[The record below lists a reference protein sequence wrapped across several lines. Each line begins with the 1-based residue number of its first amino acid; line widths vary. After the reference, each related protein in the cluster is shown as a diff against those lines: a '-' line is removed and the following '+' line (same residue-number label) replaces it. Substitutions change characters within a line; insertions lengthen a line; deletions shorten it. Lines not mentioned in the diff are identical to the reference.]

1 MSRVLKSFSLLF
13 LLLGVLTPLAAE
25 GVAPSAAKLVDFGH
39 GWAITNAMATGW
51 TISAL
56 LVALVLWLI
65 GRPSVVP
72 SKGQAVFEALIDN
85 LREIFEPIVG
95 KAAFPTAL
103 LMLSSTPGLI
113 LAGP

>member
-13 LLLGVLTPLAAE
+13 LLLGALTPLAAE

-39 GWAITNAMATGW
+39 GWVITNAMATGW

-72 SKGQAVFEALIDN
+72 S
-85 LREIFEPIVG
+85 
-95 KAAFPTAL
+95 
-103 LMLSSTPGLI
+103 
-113 LAGP
+113 